1 MRHLKE
7 EILEQLGKDVVSFD
21 LQFDVGYYVSSARI
35 HYVNGDN
42 IKEEL
47 CRIRDSGKTLWC
59 EGRRNETRCESKSVI
74 CLDGDDDCE
83 PTPKKV
89 KVQEKLNARE
99 VKAKTVE
106 EIAVELRETHKDKYN
121 KIQYKLWAEA
131 IDSGKHKSK
140 SSPPAGSIWNNEKAK
155 AVKIKDSSVD
165 TMASA
170 FTKMADSVAS
180 AFTVKSQ
187 NDRPEST
194 MKENQ
199 DSASSLGISP
209 GKKIDYQ
216 AKLLS
221 QIDLA
226 HRMFECGAITMDQF
240 EKRRDMLLGQLDSLC
255 Q

>member
-1 MRHLKE
+1 MGI
-7 EILEQLGKDVVSFD
+7 ILRKN
-21 LQFDVGYYVSSARI
+21 YVR
-35 HYVNGDN
+35 
-42 IKEEL
+42 L
-47 CRIRDSGKTLWC
+47 DSGKTLWC

-99 VKAKTVE
+99 VKAKRVE

-140 SSPPAGSIWNNEKAK
+140 SSPTTRSIWNNEKAK

-199 DSASSLGISP
+199 DSASSLGISS

-226 HRMFECGAITMDQF
+226 HRMFERGAITMDQF

-255 Q
+255 H